1 MRVDSTNKSEA
12 IGRHDGVAPINA
24 DLNNL
29 LKCYPRNCRYV
40 SPVQEVDYFMAIA
53 KDILEQRKQQRFT
66 GNRDLVQLMLEAHE
80 EQVEGVSKLSDDEIM
95 AQSMAFLVAGFET
108 TGKLPLFYR
117 EKS

>member
-1 MRVDSTNKSEA
+1 
-12 IGRHDGVAPINA
+12 
-24 DLNNL
+24 
-29 LKCYPRNCRYV
+29 
-40 SPVQEVDYFMAIA
+40 MAIA

-95 AQSMAFLVAGFET
+95 AQSLAFLVAGFET
-108 TGKLPLFYR
+108 TGKPPLFYR